1 MNKSEK
7 TDVIVIGAGLLGC
20 FAARSLRKYNL
31 SVRVL
36 EAREDVCTGI
46 SKANT
51 AIVYTGIDNKPG
63 SLKSRLCVRANEG
76 FDRLCEELGVPFN
89 RCGSLLAAFGP
100 KGEDVIRKKYERGLK
115 NGVRGVKI
123 LSSEESLRMEP
134 NLSPKVTASLYVPG
148 TGTVN
153 PWLLCVAAYENAAAN
168 GADFRFN
175 SEVSGIKREDGGFR
189 VSTGD
194 SEYFAKAVVNC
205 GGLCADKVREMTE
218 KPLVRIFRTGAD
230 YLVLDKNAEG
240 GVSHIIFHEAED
252 GNKGLTLVP
261 TVEGSILAGPS
272 SRDDTGV
279 CGAAD
284 ADGLTYLENLCGEV
298 VPSLDMNKIIRSF
311 AGSRPNPFF
320 VEEAGGEYI
329 KTEKSIRDFSIFE
342 EDGLFSFVGIK
353 TPGLTC
359 AHELSEY
366 IAGRTVCYL
375 GLSDKNPDFNPVR
388 KPLIKVSDLSFEEWQ
403 ALAEKNPAYGRIV
416 CRCGG
421 VTEGEIAEAVRRGA
435 KTVDGVKRRVGTA
448 MGPCQGSRCREIIA
462 GIISGE
468 LSVPVTEV
476 TVDGGTS
483 NLVKGGGGGE
493 I

>member
-7 TDVIVIGAGLLGC
+7 TDVIVIGAGLSGC
-20 FAARSLRKYNL
+20 FAARSLRRFNL

-36 EAREDVCTGI
+36 EAREDLCTGI

-76 FDRLCEELGVPFN
+76 FDRLCEDLGVPFN

-100 KGEDVIRKKYERGLK
+100 KGEAVIRKKYERGLK
-115 NGVRGVKI
+115 NGVRGARL
-123 LSSEESLRMEP
+123 LSREESLELEP
-134 NLSPKVTASLYVPG
+134 GLSPDVTASLYVPG

-153 PWLLCVAAYENAAAN
+153 PWLLCAAAYENAAAN
-168 GADFRFN
+168 GADFCFN
-175 SEVSGIKREDGGFR
+175 SEVVKMERADGGFCVVTEDR
-189 VSTGD
+189 
-194 SEYFAKAVVNC
+194 EFFARAVVNC
-205 GGLCADKVREMTE
+205 AGLSADRIREMTE
-218 KPLVRIFRTGAD
+218 DPLVRIFRTGAD
-230 YLVLDKNAEG
+230 YIVLDKAAGG
-240 GVSHIIFHEAED
+240 GVSHIIFHESED
-252 GNKGLTLVP
+252 KEKGLTVVP
-261 TVEGSILAGPS
+261 TVEGSILVGPS
-272 SRDDTGV
+272 SREETGV

-284 ADGLTYLENLCGEV
+284 TDGLAYLENLCREV
-298 VPSLDMNKIIRSF
+298 VPRLDMSKIIRSF

-320 VEEAGGEYI
+320 VEEEDGEYV

-366 IAGRTVCYL
+366 LADHIADYL
-375 GLSDKNPDFNPVR
+375 GCREINEDFNPVR
-388 KPLIKVSDLSFEEWQ
+388 IPPVNVSVLSFEEWQ